1 MSDFNGRFG
10 ATAIPARADMSID
23 AGLRAFMLGVYNK
36 LGLGLVLAG
45 ALAWV
50 TANVPAVEVLLYR
63 VVDGHLV
70 GFTTLGTILQFAP
83 IVVLLGSMF
92 AMRNPTAAGASA
104 LYWTVVSLIGLSL
117 GVVFL
122 AYTGGSIATTF
133 FITAAAFG
141 GLSLTGYVTKR
152 DLSGMGAFL
161 IMGVWGLIIA
171 SIVNMF
177 LHSSSMNLIISVL
190 GVLIFA
196 GLTAYDTQKLKLIY
210 YQAGGD
216 RNRLGVLTSYGALNL
231 FLDFL
236 NMFLFLLRIMGGRR

>member
-1 MSDFNGRFG
+1 MSDFNGGFG
-10 ATAIPARADMSID
+10 ATVIPARADMSVD

-36 LGLGLVLAG
+36 LCLGLVLAG

-50 TANVPAVEVLLYR
+50 TANVPAVQVLLYR
-63 VVDGHLV
+63 VVDGHFV
-70 GFTTLGTILQFAP
+70 GFTTLGIVVKFAP
-83 IVVLLGSMF
+83 LVVLLGAMF
-92 AMRNPTAAGASA
+92 TMRSPTAEGASFV
-104 LYWTVVSLIGLSL
+104 YWAVVSTIGLSL
-117 GVVFL
+117 GSIFL
-122 AYTGGSIATTF
+122 AYTGGSIASTF

-161 IMGVWGLIIA
+161 IMALWGLIIA

-177 LHSSSMNLIISVL
+177 LHSTGMYMIISVL

-196 GLTAYDTQKLKLIY
+196 GLTAYDTQKLKMAY
-210 YQAGGD
+210 YQAGAD
-216 RNRLGVLTSYGALNL
+216 RNRLGVMTSYGALNL